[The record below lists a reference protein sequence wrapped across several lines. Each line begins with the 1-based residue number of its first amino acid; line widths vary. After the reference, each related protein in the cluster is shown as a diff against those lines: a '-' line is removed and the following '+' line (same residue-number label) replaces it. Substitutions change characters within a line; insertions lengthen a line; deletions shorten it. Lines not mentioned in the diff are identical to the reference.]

1 MHAVIM
7 TQSRS
12 ATSKFYTNVSNQDTL
27 TKVMD
32 ECLEFSLND
41 KFSYHQASAE
51 FVYTHLIVVFIV
63 FCLVTDKLNV
73 PGQSLT
79 ETNGQSRIH
88 ETSLCLSNDLKLFR
102 FHSGR
107 WKKGIFNS

>member
-1 MHAVIM
+1 MHAVIL

-32 ECLEFSLND
+32 EYLEFSLND

-63 FCLVTDKLNV
+63 FFV
-73 PGQSLT
+73 
-79 ETNGQSRIH
+79 
-88 ETSLCLSNDLKLFR
+88 
-102 FHSGR
+102 
-107 WKKGIFNS
+107 

>member
-1 MHAVIM
+1 M

-12 ATSKFYTNVSNQDTL
+12 ATSKLYTNVPNQDTL

-32 ECLEFSLND
+32 EYLEFSLND

-63 FCLVTDKLNV
+63 FFV
-73 PGQSLT
+73 
-79 ETNGQSRIH
+79 
-88 ETSLCLSNDLKLFR
+88 
-102 FHSGR
+102 
-107 WKKGIFNS
+107 